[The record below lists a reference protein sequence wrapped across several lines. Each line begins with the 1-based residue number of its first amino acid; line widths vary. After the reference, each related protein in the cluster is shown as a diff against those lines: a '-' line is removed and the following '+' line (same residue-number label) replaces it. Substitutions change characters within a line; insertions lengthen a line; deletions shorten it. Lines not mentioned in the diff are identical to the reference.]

1 MQRVYKLPLLLEP
14 QSEGGYTI
22 ACPLLPSL
30 ITEADSLDQI
40 IPNVAD
46 ALAALIEAY
55 EDLKNPLPAILQ
67 PLQADTTIW
76 TEMPIPARAA

>member
-1 MQRVYKLPLLLEP
+1 MQSVYKLPLLLEP
-14 QSEGGYTI
+14 QPEGGYTI
-22 ACPLLPSL
+22 TCPLLPNL
-30 ITEADSLDQI
+30 ITEADSLDQV

-55 EDLKNPLPAILQ
+55 EDLKKPLPAILQ

-76 TEMPIPARAA
+76 TEMLIPARAA

>member
-1 MQRVYKLPLLLEP
+1 MQNIYKLPLLLEP
-14 QSEGGYTI
+14 QPEGGYTI
-22 ACPLLPSL
+22 TCPLLPSL
-30 ITEADSLDQI
+30 ITEADSLDQV

-55 EDLKNPLPAILQ
+55 QDLKKPLPTILQ

-76 TEMPIPARAA
+76 TEMLIPARAA